1 MDVVHLKIFVL
12 WFSWLIGSLS
22 CSWSWWSCALLSSDA
37 HGWSVGL
44 GVVDIVACV
53 FAKTCFDKF
62 SWHLPC
68 AEVFCNKNEAFVAND
83 GSHILHLWP
92 ILLLRLVGMML
103 YLVVDDINWIV
114 NLLSTVLLHS
124 TVMYVE
130 KYDWRA
136 WYVVFC
142 LALCKISS
150 TAMIPPPL

>member
-1 MDVVHLKIFVL
+1 
-12 WFSWLIGSLS
+12 
-22 CSWSWWSCALLSSDA
+22 
-37 HGWSVGL
+37 
-44 GVVDIVACV
+44 V
-53 FAKTCFDKF
+53 FAKTCFEKF

-68 AEVFCNKNEAFVAND
+68 TEVFFNKNEAFVAND

-136 WYVVFC
+136 
-142 LALCKISS
+142 
-150 TAMIPPPL
+150 